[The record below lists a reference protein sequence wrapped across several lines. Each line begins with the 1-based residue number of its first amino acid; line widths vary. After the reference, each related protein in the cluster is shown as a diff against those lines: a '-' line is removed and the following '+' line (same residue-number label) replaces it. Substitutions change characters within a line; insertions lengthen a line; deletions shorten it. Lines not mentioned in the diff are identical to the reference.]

1 MIMTE
6 WKTYRLEEICN
17 LVAGFAFKSKDFG
30 DFPNKVVKIADIQPP
45 VVNTNEL
52 AGVDMPNYDTNKLC
66 KYIVSKGDY
75 VLAMTGA
82 TIGKLGRITNDIE
95 AYINQRV
102 LTFRPNESIVDKDYL
117 YYQLCSVNFSKYI
130 LNHIDSETAQPN
142 ISAGSVGGYEIS
154 LPSLEE
160 QRRIAGILGAID
172 DKIENNR
179 RINDNLEQQAQALY
193 KQWFVDFDF
202 PNEEGKPYK
211 SSGGKMADS
220 ELGLI
225 PEGWSVG
232 KLEDVG
238 TIVGGGTP
246 SKAKQEYY
254 TSNGIAWITPKDLSI
269 THAKFTAKGEVDIT
283 DIGYANSSAKMMP
296 RGSILFSSRAPIGYI
311 SIAKNDICT
320 NQGFKSVVPNN
331 GYTAF
336 IYYFLQSN
344 TENIELK
351 ASGSTFKEASGSL
364 MKSLD
369 LIIPNDALP
378 SRFEEMMT
386 PIFNTQEKLEEENQ
400 NLSTLRDTLLPKLMN
415 GEIKM

>member
-1 MIMTE
+1 MTN
-6 WKTYRLEEICN
+6 WKTYKLSEIGTVVGGATPSTTVEKFYGGDIPWLTPKDLSNFQDRYIERGERNITQEGLDSCSAHLLPAN
-17 LVAGFAFKSKDFG
+17 TVLFSSRAPIGYVAIAKNPIATNQGFKSVI
-30 DFPNKVVKIADIQPP
+30 PND
-45 VVNTNEL
+45 N
-52 AGVDMPNYDTNKLC
+52 VDSLFLYYTLKHNKE
-66 KYIVSKGDY
+66 K
-75 VLAMTGA
+75 
-82 TIGKLGRITNDIE
+82 IE
-95 AYINQRV
+95 AMGSGT
-102 LTFRPNESIVDKDYL
+102 TFKEVSGAVMKNVEV
-117 YYQLCSVNFSKYI
+117 
-130 LNHIDSETAQPN
+130 
-142 ISAGSVGGYEIS
+142 S

-179 RINDNLEQQAQALY
+179 RINTNLELQAQALY
-193 KQWFVDFDF
+193 KQWFVDFEF

-211 SSGGKMADS
+211 SSGGKMVDS

-225 PEGWSVG
+225 PEGWSCG
-232 KLEDVG
+232 KLEDMG
-238 TIVGGGTP
+238 SIVGGGTP
-246 SKAKQEYY
+246 SKAIVDYY
-254 TSNGIAWITPKDLSI
+254 TTNGIAWITPKDLSI
-269 THAKFTAKGEVDIT
+269 THSKFTAKGEIDIT
-283 DIGYANSSAKMMP
+283 DSGYTNSSAKIMP
-296 RGSILFSSRAPIGYI
+296 RGSVLFSSRAPIGYI

-369 LIIPNDALP
+369 LIMPNDALL

-386 PIFNTQEKLEEENQ
+386 PIFNSQEKLEEENR

-415 GEIKM
+415 GEIITK

>member
-1 MIMTE
+1 MTE
-6 WKTYRLEEICN
+6 WKTYKLGDICD

-30 DFPNKVVKIADIQPP
+30 NYPDKVVKIADIQPP
-45 VVNTNEL
+45 TVNINDL
-52 AGVDMPNYDTNKLC
+52 AGIDLSAYNPSKLQ
-66 KYIVSKGDY
+66 KFIVSKGDY

-142 ISAGSVGGYEIS
+142 ISAGSVGGFEIA

-179 RINDNLEQQAQALY
+179 RINTNLELQAQALY
-193 KQWFVDFDF
+193 KQWFVDFEF
-202 PNEEGKPYK
+202 PNKEGKPYK

-225 PEGWSVG
+225 PEGWNAG
-232 KLEDVG
+232 KLENMG
-238 TIVGGGTP
+238 SIVGGGTP
-246 SKAKQEYY
+246 SKAIAEYY
-254 TSNGIAWITPKDLSI
+254 TENGIAWITPKDLSL
-269 THAKFTAKGEVDIT
+269 THSKFTSKGEIDIT
-283 DIGYANSSAKMMP
+283 ELGYNNSSTKIMP
-296 RGSILFSSRAPIGYI
+296 RGSVLFSSRAPIGYI
-311 SIAKNDICT
+311 SIAKNEICT
-320 NQGFKSVVPNN
+320 NQGFKSVIPNN

-336 IYYFLQSN
+336 VYYYLLAN
-344 TENIELK
+344 TSNIE
-351 ASGSTFKEASGSL
+351 AQATGSTFKEASGAL

-369 LIIPNDALP
+369 IVIPNNSLIEE
-378 SRFEEMMT
+378 FEGLMS
-386 PIFNTQEKLEEENQ
+386 PIFDKQEGLEEENTT
-400 NLSTLRDTLLPKLMN
+400 LTTLRDTLLPKLMN